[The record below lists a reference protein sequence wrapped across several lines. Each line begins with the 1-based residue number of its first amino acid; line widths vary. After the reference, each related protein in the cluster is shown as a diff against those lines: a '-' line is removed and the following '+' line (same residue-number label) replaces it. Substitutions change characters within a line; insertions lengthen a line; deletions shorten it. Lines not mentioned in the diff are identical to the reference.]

1 MSETITLDEKGRLVL
16 PKRVRERAGI
26 KLGSTLLAD
35 VRGPGVVELRDSAV
49 LLEKVQR
56 VAAKKLSGW
65 REEDHKEDR
74 LAFELSKV

>member
-16 PKRVRERAGI
+16 PKWVREKAGI
-26 KLGSTLLAD
+26 KVGSTLLAD
-35 VRGPGVVELRDSAV
+35 VRGPGIVELRDAAV
-49 LLEKVQR
+49 LFEKAQS

-74 LAFELSKV
+74 LVEELAKD